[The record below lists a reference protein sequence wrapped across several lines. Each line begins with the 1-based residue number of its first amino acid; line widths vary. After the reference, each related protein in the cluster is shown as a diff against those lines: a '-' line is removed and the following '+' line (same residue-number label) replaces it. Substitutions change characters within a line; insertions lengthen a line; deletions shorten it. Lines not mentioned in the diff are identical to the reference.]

1 RIPVGEMVGEIAR
14 TVQNTAGVRLHPCQI
29 VDFFE
34 GQIFLKGTLTLHSK
48 TAARNGGDFDFD
60 MVCVVEGDKLPRF
73 VNDRFRLKE
82 QTPVEKEK
90 LKKQKSPWWNLVQI
104 ASKAK
109 GNEIGSITDLQTSC
123 MAAGQPELAYELV
136 RELQNAL
143 DSLKHGTQVDRERIA
158 EIRKRIKTAPWL
170 KYKREDQVSRM
181 PVSIE
186 VERTDKVGYLY
197 NAVRSEVDDFFRP
210 TLPIGDFH
218 GLISR
223 AEFSQEMYDECRE
236 INRLYAA
243 EVSRIMARKSGVEKH
258 FGEAEAEFE
267 AQRSSTDR
275 KVRDAARRKR
285 NAAQLTLQSEKDKS
299 NDELKALMMLVRK
312 WADEKK
318 ENRRGWCKALHI
330 VVCGG
335 RSKGS
340 LLWNTFPQEAIDMI
354 AEETGS
360 QPVRVAA
367 PDLVDGE
374 IEFDHEG
381 RVFLVEHANAE
392 HGQTDIRRTLLLQIK
407 SNGDVIRDGRHVSRV
422 HPFPFSNGRGE
433 IRNGQV
439 VFDGIPQRPTITQ
452 NRPT

>member
-1 RIPVGEMVGEIAR
+1 MVGEIAR
-14 TVQNTAGVRLHPCQI
+14 TVQQQLGVRLHPCQI
-29 VDFFE
+29 LDLFE
-34 GQIFLKGTLTLHSK
+34 GQIFLKGTLTLHSQ

-73 VNDRFRLKE
+73 VNDRFTLKE
-82 QTPVEKEK
+82 HATVQKEK
-90 LKKQKSPWWNLVQI
+90 LKKQKSPWWNLVQV

-109 GNEIGSITDLQTSC
+109 GNDIGSITDLQTSC
-123 MAAGQPELAYELV
+123 IAAGRPELAYELV

-158 EIRKRIKTAPWL
+158 EIRKQIKTAPWL
-170 KYKREDQVSRM
+170 KHKREDQVSRM

-186 VERTDKVGYLY
+186 AAPTDKVGYLY
-197 NAVRSEVDDFFRP
+197 NAVRSEVEDFFRT
-210 TLPIGDFH
+210 TLSISDFH
-218 GLISR
+218 GVISG
-223 AEFSQEMYDECRE
+223 ATFTQEMFEECRE

-243 EVSRIMARKSGVEKH
+243 EVSRIMTRKSEVEKH
-258 FGEAEAEFE
+258 YGEAEAEF
-267 AQRSSTDR
+267 AAKRGNGDR
-275 KVRDAARRKR
+275 KVRDAARRRR
-285 NAAQLTLQSEKDKS
+285 NASQLTLQSEKDRT
-299 NDELKALMMLVRK
+299 NEELRALMMLVRK

-318 ENRRGWCKALHI
+318 ENRRGWCQALHT

-360 QPVRVAA
+360 QPVQVAA

-381 RVFLVEHANAE
+381 RVFLVEHSKKE
-392 HGQTDIRRTLLLQIK
+392 SGQSEVRRTLLLQIK
-407 SNGDVIRDGRHVSRV
+407 DNGDVVRDGRRVSRV
-422 HPFPFSNGRGE
+422 HPFPLANGRGE
-433 IRNGQV
+433 VRNGHV
-439 VFDGIPQRPTITQ
+439 VFEGIPQRPTVNL
-452 NRPT
+452 NRPAST